1 MYISDFIFFYIPPFF
16 INILMYNEREKLD
29 ELISDLLSVI
39 YEKGLEARKYAE
51 NAERFGR
58 YQDKLIWGLRNF
70 GLNGHDAGIFLS
82 RIGALILPSIN
93 AVCKRKKIEEAR
105 PYLTAL
111 YFNKRDIIKSINK
124 GIDNMAIGHREYL
137 EGMADRADYFR
148 HIYHLES

>member
-93 AVCKRKKIEEAR
+93 ATCRKRRIKGLR
-105 PYLTAL
+105 PYLAAL
-111 YFNKRDIIKSINK
+111 YFNKEDITRCIND
-124 GIDNMAIGHREYL
+124 GIDKMALGRRTYFE
-137 EGMADRADYFR
+137 EMAGRAMYFKR
-148 HIYHLES
+148 VYSKKD